1 MIAITTFSVR
11 KCFALKVSDK
21 QVKKSDFPVKKLH
34 ILPNSG
40 FFFLN
45 GLKNKLKRNSGYVPS
60 SDVRSDTR
68 FMLLPLPF
76 SAEITPQEN
85 GVNILNS
92 RHSSV
97 SDWRFLLISPAA
109 WLN

>member
-1 MIAITTFSVR
+1 MILAVFAIN
-11 KCFALKVSDK
+11 CLE
-21 QVKKSDFPVKKLH
+21 KKLNRKSFIRH
-34 ILPNSG
+34 PP
-40 FFFLN
+40 
-45 GLKNKLKRNSGYVPS
+45 V
-60 SDVRSDTR
+60 VRSDTR

-109 WLN
+109 WLNKNYS